1 MHRTEISPLFPALM
15 PTGDDPD
22 LDRLFRPSRHFSSP
36 GQVVASKELS
46 IARKRAI
53 LSSWAS
59 DACAVESCPV
69 LRRPPGAA
77 AAFAFDDIID
87 ALRQLDGLP
96 DEQEADADAGG
107 ETHTGRQN
115 A

>member
-1 MHRTEISPLFPALM
+1 MHRTDISPLFPALT
-15 PTGDDPD
+15 PAGDDPD

-69 LRRPPGAA
+69 LRRPPDAT
-77 AAFAFDDIID
+77 AAFAFDDIMD

-96 DEQEADADAGG
+96 DERAPDANAGG
-107 ETHTGRQN
+107 ATHTRRQN

>member
-1 MHRTEISPLFPALM
+1 MHRTDLSPLFPALV

-22 LDRLFRPSRHFSSP
+22 LDRLLRPSRHFRSP
-36 GQVVASKELS
+36 AQVVASKELNL
-46 IARKRAI
+46 AQKRAI

-59 DACAVESCPV
+59 DACAVESCPH
-69 LRRPPGAA
+69 LRRPPGSAA
-77 AAFAFDDIID
+77 VFLFDDIMD

-96 DEQEADADAGG
+96 DEQAPDANGG
-107 ETHTGRQN
+107 GATQTRRQN